1 MMKRLSIILF
11 FLVLIPFN
19 VFAQTII
26 NYDFNNQSW
35 GKLSKGSYW
44 TMQPNGGLG
53 NSPAARLQYSVSG
66 TSGKAL
72 SLNTSSLKSNEFWI
86 EMNVKMQGNVSGGCK
101 FIKLFG
107 SVSNHSQN
115 NMTFGIDNW
124 QNVQRETAYYRDTL
138 CTTRWD
144 GQNRGSCTPTAVVK
158 SGPIDL
164 RGGAWH
170 HYKLWV
176 KRASQGQSNGEVK
189 VWHNG
194 TLKSHIKNM
203 NSNPSGS
210 STPFI
215 EAIEFGGYN
224 HHDTFNGNTWYLWID
239 NLYVGTTPKSGSGS
253 STTPVATPTPVTNP
267 APTTPK
273 TVTNPAPAPAPTTPT
288 PSNPINSG
296 SIFQWSAPSYSVSEG
311 VGKANFTIKRTG
323 NTKGNASVRWGTY
336 QNTAKVNEDYV
347 GVSWTTI
354 NFTDGESSKNV
365 FVEIIDDHIA
375 EDDENFRISLSNPVN
390 GSLGTLKDATV
401 TIIDNDTPGTLAPPG
416 NLKITGN

>member
-11 FLVLIPFN
+11 FLILIPVK

-26 NYDFNNQSW
+26 DYDFNNQSW

-44 TMQPNGGLG
+44 TIQPNGGVG

-66 TSGKAL
+66 TAGKAL
-72 SLNTSSLKSNEFWI
+72 SLNTSSVKSNEFWI
-86 EMNVKMQGNVSGGCK
+86 EMNVKMQGTVSGGCK

-124 QNVQRETAYYRDTL
+124 QNVQRETAYYRDTI
-138 CTTRWD
+138 CTARWD
-144 GQNRGSCTPTAVVK
+144 GNNAGSCTPTTVVK
-158 SGPIDL
+158 SSPIDM

-176 KRASQGQSNGEVK
+176 KRASPGQLNGEVK

-203 NSNPSGS
+203 DSNPSGS
-210 STPFI
+210 STSFI
-215 EAIEFGGYN
+215 ELIELGGYN
-224 HHDTFNGNTWYLWID
+224 HNTFNGNPWYLWID
-239 NLYVGTTPKSGSGS
+239 NLYVGTAPKSGSGS
-253 STTPVATPTPVTNP
+253 STTPAATPTPVTD
-267 APTTPK
+267 
-273 TVTNPAPAPAPTTPT
+273 PAPAPTTPT
-288 PSNPINSG
+288 PTTPTG
-296 SIFQWSAPSYSVSEG
+296 SDTTFQWSAPSYSVSEG
-311 VGKANFTIKRTG
+311 AGKANFTIKRTG

-336 QNTAKVNEDYV
+336 QNTARMKEDYV

-365 FVEIIDDHIA
+365 SVEIIDDPIV
-375 EDDENFRISLSNPVN
+375 EDNEKFTVSLSNPVN
-390 GSLGTLKDATV
+390 GSLGTPKDATV
-401 TIIDNDTPGTLAPPG
+401 TIIDNDTPGTLAPPN
-416 NLKITGN
+416 NLKITAN